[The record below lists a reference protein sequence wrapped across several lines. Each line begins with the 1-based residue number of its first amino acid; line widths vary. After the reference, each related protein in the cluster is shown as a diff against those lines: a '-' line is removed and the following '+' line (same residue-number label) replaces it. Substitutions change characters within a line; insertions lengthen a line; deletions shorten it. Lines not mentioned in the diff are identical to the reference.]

1 VRRLDTRVGVRGLA
15 WIIGATG
22 VLAAAALMGRGGA
35 RSVTST
41 SVVPAT
47 TAPSGRG
54 IPGFG
59 SVSFTVASPAGSRT
73 FCGALAATPSQQA
86 RGLMQ
91 RNDLGGL
98 DAMVFRFD
106 ADTTTTFYMRN
117 TPLPL
122 SIAWFDSGGQ
132 FVSATDMA
140 PCPDRPGC
148 PVYAASRPYRMAV
161 EVPKGGLGALGIGPG
176 SSITLGGGCG

>member
-1 VRRLDTRVGVRGLA
+1 VLA
-15 WIIGATG
+15 VA
-22 VLAAAALMGRGGA
+22 VLAAGCASKPA
-35 RSVTST
+35 RSA
-41 SVVPAT
+41 SVAPGT
-47 TAPSGRG
+47 TAAASRSSG
-54 IPGFG
+54 IPGFS
-59 SVSFTVASPAGSRT
+59 SVAFTVTGGSGTRT
-73 FCGALAATPSQQA
+73 FCGALAATGSQQA

-122 SIAWFDSGGQ
+122 SIAWFDAGGR

-148 PVYAASRPYRMAV
+148 PDYAASRPYRVAV

-176 SSITLGGGCG
+176 SSISLGGGCG